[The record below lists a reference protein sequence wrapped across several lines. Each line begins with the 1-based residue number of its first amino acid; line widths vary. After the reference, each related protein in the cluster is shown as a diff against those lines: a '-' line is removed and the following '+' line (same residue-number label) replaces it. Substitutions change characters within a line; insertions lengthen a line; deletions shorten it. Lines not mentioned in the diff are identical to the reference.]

1 MIASLGTDL
10 LLWSGGRLSMGQ
22 PITGGGGLTISSTW
36 VVHLLLCTDYIS
48 E

>member
-22 PITGGGGLTISSTW
+22 PITGGG
-36 VVHLLLCTDYIS
+36 VNDQ
-48 E
+48 

>member
-22 PITGGGGLTISSTW
+22 PITGGGLTISSTC